1 MSRHTYR
8 AISHFCGIDYETDEI
23 VYGGS
28 VHAKDVDG
36 EACVFIGFGD
46 EDVRVITE
54 SVGQHTGFYD
64 SEGDGIY
71 EGDQIISSDIPGGKG
86 TVAYVEGRHGYLY
99 NDPDI
104 GESFCGFHHLDTGKL
119 IFDFEKTTIAR
130 NRAKVVHSFVGKRL
144 KDAVEWVK
152 EDKESE
158 E

>member
-1 MSRHTYR
+1 MSGHTFEV
-8 AISHFCGIDYETDEI
+8 ISLFCGIDYYTDEI

-28 VHAKDVDG
+28 VHASDADG
-36 EACVFIGFGD
+36 EASVFLDFGCGS
-46 EDVRVITE
+46 VRVIPE

-71 EGDQIISSDIPGGKG
+71 EGDQIMSSDIPGGKG

-99 NDPDI
+99 NDPDM

-119 IFDFEKTTIAR
+119 IFDFEKTTKAR
-130 NRAKVVHSFVGKRL
+130 NRAKVVHSFAGRRL
-144 KDAVEWVK
+144 KDAVKWVK
-152 EDKESE
+152 EDIESE